1 MGQGKRECHRGIMF
15 ARTVRKGSTRIAQSS
30 SVVRWTIIKE
40 PYYFLFI
47 TQKTKQIWK
56 WYIIYQNIIA
66 HVYIQAFVAATL
78 GQFPL
83 NLENPINFAFHSN
96 LNEFVSQK
104 NPLIQ
109 RVFNASQDLL
119 IQYTDTF
126 YTIEIVFIEVIKF
139 IYLIVYI

>member
-1 MGQGKRECHRGIMF
+1 MSSRDNVCEDSHQEGID
-15 ARTVRKGSTRIAQSS
+15 ANR
-30 SVVRWTIIKE
+30 SVELCCVVNNNKK
-40 PYYFLFI
+40 PDYFLFI

-66 HVYIQAFVAATL
+66 HVYIHIQAFVAATL

-104 NPLIQ
+104 NLLIQ
-109 RVFNASQDLL
+109 RVF
-119 IQYTDTF
+119 
-126 YTIEIVFIEVIKF
+126 
-139 IYLIVYI
+139 